1 MTRQIVPIVVLAI
14 PALALVLWPLLRRRV
29 PGERAG
35 ARPRDDSR
43 LELAE
48 EKAAILRSLNEL
60 AFDHEAGHLS
70 DDDYQDLRPR
80 YEARAAEVIRA
91 LDALPP
97 VPAAA
102 DETDAEAG
110 LGPGRIRAR
119 RGITRSPVTA
129 ALGAVV
135 LLLFGLGLGL
145 GIGRYTEPDLTT
157 IPPGSRLPVPVS
169 PGTEGGG
176 AALLEAPAEGSGQ
189 PIAPEMLAGMLSAA
203 RQSLTDGRYTEAI
216 AAYRAVLKR
225 DGRNVDAMT
234 HLGLIVAI
242 GGHADAALETWDK
255 ALAIDSRYAPAHLYR
270 GQVLYEVKQDYPAA
284 LSSWERFVALVPQG
298 EDHDRVQALMKEVR
312 AKQRGK

>member
-1 MTRQIVPIVVLAI
+1 MI
-14 PALALVLWPLLRRRV
+14 
-29 PGERAG
+29 G
-35 ARPRDDSR
+35 
-43 LELAE
+43 
-48 EKAAILRSLNEL
+48 
-60 AFDHEAGHLS
+60 
-70 DDDYQDLRPR
+70 
-80 YEARAAEVIRA
+80 A
-91 LDALPP
+91 LDALPS

-102 DETDAEAG
+102 DETDAETG
-110 LGPGRIRAR
+110 LEPGRIRAR

-157 IPPGSRLPVPVS
+157 IPPGSRLPVPMT
-169 PGTEGGG
+169 PGTERGG
-176 AALLEAPAEGSGQ
+176 AALLEAPAGQPGQ

-255 ALAIDSRYAPAHLYR
+255 ALAIDPRYAPAHLYR

>member
-14 PALALVLWPLLRRRV
+14 PALLIVLSPFLRRRARGKG
-29 PGERAG
+29 PGP
-35 ARPRDDSR
+35 RPSDDSR

-80 YEARAAEVIRA
+80 YESRAAEVIRA

-97 VPAAA
+97 DPAAA

-110 LGPGRIRAR
+110 LEPGRIRAR

-157 IPPGSRLPVPVS
+157 IPPGSRLPVPVT
-169 PGTEGGG
+169 PGTERGG
-176 AALLEAPAEGSGQ
+176 AALLEAPAGQPGQ

-203 RQSLTDGRYTEAI
+203 RQSLTEGRYT
-216 AAYRAVLKR
+216 
-225 DGRNVDAMT
+225 
-234 HLGLIVAI
+234 
-242 GGHADAALETWDK
+242 
-255 ALAIDSRYAPAHLYR
+255 
-270 GQVLYEVKQDYPAA
+270 
-284 LSSWERFVALVPQG
+284 
-298 EDHDRVQALMKEVR
+298 
-312 AKQRGK
+312 